1 MVLFCIRC
9 IMSMVIWKVRV
20 LIFYCSRCDEELV
33 EGECQSSNNI
43 PDETEPC
50 LVCERC
56 DIVYDYED
64 FEYRFIDEGRE

>member
-1 MVLFCIRC
+1 M
-9 IMSMVIWKVRV
+9 
-20 LIFYCSRCDEELV
+20 IFYCSRCNEELI

-50 LVCERC
+50 LICERC

-64 FEYRFIDEGRE
+64 FGYKFEDEGRE